1 MLCWWG
7 SVEVGAS
14 STGSSSHQW
23 ASWSA
28 LSMGSTRGTWLVQ
41 QWYIG
46 AMRNILFSWL
56 IEKLVSIELPELP
69 HHRGTSIHSLLS
81 PKCVHSV
88 WCNYPGS
95 STAAGMWTLHATA
108 GSNIQLHFLDF
119 DTEATHDMV
128 EVRDGAGPNSS
139 LLGEDVIYTQSY
151 YHFLLLLS
159 ENFIQLCFIFSY
171 PYWKQWPRPWLV
183 LNNQSDDSL
192 VLDRCLRSRQR
203 IQS

>member
-1 MLCWWG
+1 MFWLTRKISHKPNKLFWLSSNLTFSPTFMLCWW
-7 SVEVGAS
+7 
-14 STGSSSHQW
+14 
-23 ASWSA
+23 
-28 LSMGSTRGTWLVQ
+28 
-41 QWYIG
+41 
-46 AMRNILFSWL
+46 
-56 IEKLVSIELPELP
+56 
-69 HHRGTSIHSLLS
+69 GTSIHSLLS

-171 PYWKQWPRPWLV
+171 PHWKQWPRP
-183 LNNQSDDSL
+183 
-192 VLDRCLRSRQR
+192 
-203 IQS
+203 